1 MILSDSPEGF
11 LFIKLTRKENIE
23 WFRLWRSHQIPASAM
38 VNLIREGKE
47 FHMIPKAFVL
57 HLFLV
62 SPLNSLVLLTLDL
75 CLTYMSANSNS
86 FCNLKK
92 EKLSW
97 VLIKVQPTCKA
108 FASLKLVTWKEVLD
122 LLRSHARRSGIL
134 LPIYKVNFGLHRVL
148 INFLR
153 LTKFPWSPVS
163 DCQHKGTF
171 GLFSEWCADI
181 SISWHQMNHL
191 SCCVMDR
198 LVFWVL
204 CP

>member
-1 MILSDSPEGF
+1 MILSDSPEEF

-23 WFRLWRSHQIPASAM
+23 QFRLWRPRQIPASAM

-62 SPLNSLVLLTLDL
+62 SPLNSLVLLTFDL

-92 EKLSW
+92 KSLSW

-108 FASLKLVTWKEVLD
+108 FVCLKPVTWKEGLD
-122 LLRSHARRSGIL
+122 LLRSQPDIVGSCFPFKRWHS
-134 LPIYKVNFGLHRVL
+134 GLHRVL
-148 INFLR
+148 INFLW
-153 LTKFPWSPVS
+153 LTKFPWSPIS
-163 DCQHKGTF
+163 DCQHRYIWTIF
-171 GLFSEWCADI
+171 RVMCR
-181 SISWHQMNHL
+181 HQHFMTPDEP
-191 SCCVMDR
+191 S
-198 LVFWVL
+198 
-204 CP
+204 

>member
-1 MILSDSPEGF
+1 MCGVFVRATQKTEHTDCGEAVGLSLSNSLFWKRWYVENFDAEEFLKAWEHRLGKFLIWSVILSDSPEGF

-23 WFRLWRSHQIPASAM
+23 QFRLWRPRQIPASAV

-86 FCNLKK
+86 FCNLK
-92 EKLSW
+92 EKKHLSW

-108 FASLKLVTWKEVLD
+108 FVCLKPVTWKEGLD
-122 LLRSHARRSGIL
+122 LRSHSRHSGIL
-134 LPIYKVNFGLHRVL
+134 LPI
-148 INFLR
+148 
-153 LTKFPWSPVS
+153 
-163 DCQHKGTF
+163 
-171 GLFSEWCADI
+171 
-181 SISWHQMNHL
+181 
-191 SCCVMDR
+191 
-198 LVFWVL
+198 
-204 CP
+204 